1 LFNKNAVK
9 QGDNKMAARW
19 KAVIQGSN
27 DPAYPDNYSI
37 ALDILGIFPTYE
49 VESETQTSM
58 NGTQIGRRKF
68 RTVLEIDCIPLST
81 WDYANITTTEAIRYL
96 IENILSRTYCRIKA
110 ANPPDEKL
118 PERYSDATN
127 FPLTAALL
135 PFEFVKCDIAV
146 TQAWASGNEK
156 LTLTCYAKTL

>member
-1 LFNKNAVK
+1 MK

-19 KAVIQGSN
+19 KAVIQGSDN
-27 DPAYPDNYSI
+27 PAYTGGTTYAI
-37 ALDILGIFPTYE
+37 ALDILGILPTYE

-81 WDYANITTTEAIRYL
+81 WDYPNITTTEAIRYL
-96 IENILSRTYCRIKA
+96 ITNILSKNYCRIKA
-110 ANPPDEKL
+110 ANPPNEKL

-127 FPLTAALL
+127 FPLTAGLL
-135 PFEFVKCDIAV
+135 PFEFAKCEIAV

>member
-1 LFNKNAVK
+1 VK
-9 QGDNKMAARW
+9 QGDNNMAARW

-96 IENILSRTYCRIKA
+96 IQNILSRTYCRIKA
-110 ANPPDEKL
+110 ANPPSEKL

>member
-1 LFNKNAVK
+1 VK
-9 QGDNKMAARW
+9 QGDNNMAARW
-19 KAVIQGSN
+19 KAVIEGCDSSSFTGATYN
-27 DPAYPDNYSI
+27 AI
-37 ALDILGIFPTYE
+37 AFDILGIFPTYE

-81 WDYANITTTEAIRYL
+81 WDYTNITTTEAIRYL
-96 IENILSRTYCRIKA
+96 ITNILSKSFCRIKA
-110 ANPPDEKL
+110 ANPPSEKL
-118 PERYSDATN
+118 PDRYSDTTN
-127 FPLTAALL
+127 FPLTAGLL
-135 PFEFVKCDIAV
+135 PFNFVKCDIAV

>member
-1 LFNKNAVK
+1 
-9 QGDNKMAARW
+9 MAARW

-27 DPAYPDNYSI
+27 NPAYPDNYSI

-58 NGTQIGRRKF
+58 DGTQIGRRKF

-96 IENILSRTYCRIKA
+96 IEDILSRTYCRIKA

-127 FPLTAALL
+127 FPLTAGLL

>member
-9 QGDNKMAARW
+9 QGDNNMAARW

-96 IENILSRTYCRIKA
+96 IQNILSRTYCRIKA
-110 ANPPDEKL
+110 ANPPSEKL

>member
-1 LFNKNAVK
+1 MK
-9 QGDNKMAARW
+9 QGDNNMAARW

-58 NGTQIGRRKF
+58 NGTQIGRRKY

-110 ANPPDEKL
+110 ANPPSEKL
-118 PERYSDATN
+118 PDRYSDATN

-135 PFEFVKCDIAV
+135 PFNFVKCDIAV